1 MASKKPNIKLTGF
14 LFICY
19 LLSLIG
25 TPHYLT
31 RYLNQ
36 FISHGRLGVSIM
48 MRSFCIPW
56 RQIKKPPLRVA
67 QKIGGTGIPLIS
79 RNLAQRCVA
88 PEFSTSIFLHRHCT
102 TSSSF
107 CKSMWTSFLIFAI
120 RFSPFFAFRILKCI
134 SVWSPSFLGKEK
146 APWKVLEF
154 GDHTTNEFVG
164 LFFCYFIEV
173 DVVTY

>member
-1 MASKKPNIKLTGF
+1 MSKAILTWDGF
-14 LFICY
+14 FIWYNGDGGEHSGKSESHHWLAKSPILPGLLLIYY
-19 LLSLIG
+19 LLPVIG
-25 TPHYLT
+25 TPRYLT
-31 RYLNQ
+31 QYLNQ

-107 CKSMWTSFLIFAI
+107 CKSMWPSFLIFAI
-120 RFSPFFAFRILKCI
+120 RFSPFSCI
-134 SVWSPSFLGKEK
+134 S
-146 APWKVLEF
+146 
-154 GDHTTNEFVG
+154 D
-164 LFFCYFIEV
+164 IEV
-173 DVVTY
+173 YDHLRFWTKKKHLERC

>member
-1 MASKKPNIKLTGF
+1 MSKAILTWDGFFIWYNGDGGEHSDKTEPHHRLAKQPILSGF
-14 LFICY
+14 LLIRY
-19 LLSLIG
+19 LLSLND

-107 CKSMWTSFLIFAI
+107 CKSMWPSFLIFAI
-120 RFSPFFAFRILKCI
+120 RFSPFSCI
-134 SVWSPSFLGKEK
+134 S
-146 APWKVLEF
+146 
-154 GDHTTNEFVG
+154 D
-164 LFFCYFIEV
+164 IEV
-173 DVVTY
+173 YDHLRFWAKKKHLERC